1 MARAIDAL
9 TTDQATLS
17 MVYKKLFEKKTVIF
31 SLFNAFR
38 LKKNNLLS
46 LQDITW

>member
-17 MVYKKLFEKKTVIF
+17 MVYKKLFEKYDFFAT
-31 SLFNAFR
+31 
-38 LKKNNLLS
+38 
-46 LQDITW
+46 

>member
-17 MVYKKLFEKKTVIF
+17 MVYKKLYIFQKKKI
-31 SLFNAFR
+31 LILR
-38 LKKNNLLS
+38 LLL
-46 LQDITW
+46 

>member
-17 MVYKKLFEKKTVIF
+17 MVDKKMFE
-31 SLFNAFR
+31 
-38 LKKNNLLS
+38 KNNLKSNPILR
-46 LQDITW
+46 LKLHA